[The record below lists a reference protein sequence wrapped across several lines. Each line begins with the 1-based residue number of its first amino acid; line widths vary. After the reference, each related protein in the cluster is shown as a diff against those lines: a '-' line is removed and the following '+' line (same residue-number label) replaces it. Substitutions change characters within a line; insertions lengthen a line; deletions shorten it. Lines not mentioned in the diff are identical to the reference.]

1 MLYGFADDAGLS
13 VLASDSNEVVFRSE
27 LLNLQLLHGD
37 PIRILSPL
45 PDMSFQFFYFLHIF
59 PLYLLHQREVNDNI

>member
-27 LLNLQLLHGD
+27 LLNLQLLHLRLLVVRKKVAVVEGGD
-37 PIRILSPL
+37 ALG
-45 PDMSFQFFYFLHIF
+45 
-59 PLYLLHQREVNDNI
+59 